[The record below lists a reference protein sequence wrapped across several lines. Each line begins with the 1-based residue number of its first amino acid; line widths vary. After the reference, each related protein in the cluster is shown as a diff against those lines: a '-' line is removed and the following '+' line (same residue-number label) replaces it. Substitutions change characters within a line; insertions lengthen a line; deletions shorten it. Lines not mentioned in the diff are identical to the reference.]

1 MKRLVILLLLVLAPL
16 PYAAAQGTGTDAV
29 RSELLSF
36 SGKVVS
42 VTCDFVQ
49 KKESSLL
56 AEPVFSSGQ
65 MCYRRPGYLEW
76 QYLDPFDLS
85 FTADAGQVVIRR
97 DGREEPLSGPQ
108 GRLAREMT
116 QLIIRSVE
124 GSVLSDEKLFR
135 SEFARE
141 GGEIVVL
148 LYPQK
153 KEMQKMWSSLVL
165 RYDGVSLGAR
175 SIEMREASGDT
186 TRITFSKVR
195 YGFSE

>member
-16 PYAAAQGTGTDAV
+16 PYAAAQGSDADAI
-29 RSELLSF
+29 RAELLAF
-36 SGKVVS
+36 SGKVTS

-49 KKESSLL
+49 RRESALL
-56 AEPVFSSGQ
+56 AEPVLSSGQ
-65 MCYRRPGYLEW
+65 MRYRRPGCLEWRYLE
-76 QYLDPFDLS
+76 PFDLS
-85 FTADAGQVVIRR
+85 FTADAGAVSIRR
-97 DGREEPLSGPQ
+97 NGREEPLSGPQ

-148 LYPQK
+148 LYPLR

-165 RYDGVSLGAR
+165 RHDGGNMGAR
-175 SIEMREASGDT
+175 SIEMRESSGDT
-186 TRITFSKVR
+186 TLITFNKVR